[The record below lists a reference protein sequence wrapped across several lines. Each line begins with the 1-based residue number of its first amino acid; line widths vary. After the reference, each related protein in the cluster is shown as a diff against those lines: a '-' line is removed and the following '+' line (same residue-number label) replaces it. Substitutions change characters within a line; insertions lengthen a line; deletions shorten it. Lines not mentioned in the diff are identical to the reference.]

1 MEVLKAKLREE
12 EALKERSIMENEENL
27 DDEQE
32 LIDELAELREFVNN
46 NKECIEDFFG
56 IKRDA
61 QLRRSSMDEVTE
73 AEEENEPKTA
83 AQQEAN
89 QIIIAQSKAEEEA
102 AQKLKEHIK
111 QQEADLLEKL
121 NQQNDETKNAMLEEF
136 RSRLGGGRELT
147 DAEKQQ
153 LLDEMGDRLDRM
165 DNLLSR
171 EQGEQNQRL

>member
-1 MEVLKAKLREE
+1 
-12 EALKERSIMENEENL
+12 MENEENL

-89 QIIIAQSKAEEEA
+89 
-102 AQKLKEHIK
+102 
-111 QQEADLLEKL
+111 
-121 NQQNDETKNAMLEEF
+121 
-136 RSRLGGGRELT
+136 
-147 DAEKQQ
+147 
-153 LLDEMGDRLDRM
+153 
-165 DNLLSR
+165 
-171 EQGEQNQRL
+171 